1 MSNQNVPY
9 FTITSITT
17 DAIGEPGQ
25 RTFFLQAKQS
35 EHIFSFIL
43 EKVQV
48 ESLGVAIAKL
58 LSEIA
63 QKNPGLAAADF
74 GYQEEEMH
82 IHPPVDPL
90 FRVGEMGM
98 AFDEED
104 ERIVLVLQ
112 EVVFG
117 DVTAESARKMA
128 LRCTL
133 QQMAA
138 LSTWTLDLVNR
149 GRPICP
155 YCNQPMEK
163 DHLCP
168 KKNGHKH

>member
-1 MSNQNVPY
+1 MSDQNVPFY
-9 FTITSITT
+9 TITSITT
-17 DAIGEPGQ
+17 DAIGEPGK
-25 RTFFLQAKQS
+25 RTFFLQAKQG
-35 EHIFSFIL
+35 EQVLSFIL

-58 LSEIA
+58 ITEIT
-63 QKNPGLAAADF
+63 QKHPGLATADF

-112 EVVFG
+112 EIVFG
-117 DVTAESARKMA
+117 DVTAESARKIA
-128 LRCTL
+128 LRCAL
-133 QQMAA
+133 PQMAA
-138 LSTWTLDLVNR
+138 LSTWTLELVNR
-149 GRPICP
+149 GRAICP